1 MTTVL
6 VTGGAGYVGS
16 HTCLA
21 LAEAGFTPVVYDNLC
36 NGHAAFVQWGPLEK
50 GDIRD
55 GGRLD
60 AVIAA
65 HRPAAVIHFAAFAEI
80 AESIAH
86 PGRYYDNNVGGSIA
100 LIEAARR
107 AGIDKLVFSSSCATY
122 GQPVRI
128 PIDEDHPQV
137 PLNPYGRSKLMVEQA
152 LADYAAFAGLRSV
165 SLRYF
170 NAAGAEV
177 GGRIGERHQRET
189 RAIPLAILS
198 AMGARPAFTIFGDDY
213 ETPDGT
219 AIRDYTHVDDLAAA
233 HVRALT
239 YLLDG
244 GQTCS
249 LNLGTGIGTSLRQMI
264 AAIDRITGRSVPVTI
279 APRRVGEASAA
290 VADVGR
296 AQTLLGWRAKRTLD
310 DIVQTAWRWHATEQA
325 RLTSFGEDT

>member
-1 MTTVL
+1 ML

-36 NGHAAFVQWGPLEK
+36 NGHAAFVQWGPLEQ

-55 GGRLD
+55 GARLD

-107 AGIDKLVFSSSCATY
+107 GGIDKIVFSSSCATY
-122 GQPVRI
+122 GQPLRV

-170 NAAGAEV
+170 NAAGADV

-233 HVRALT
+233 HARALT

-244 GQTCS
+244 GETCS
-249 LNLGTGIGTSLRQMI
+249 LNLGTGTGTSLRQMI
-264 AAIDRITGRSVPVTI
+264 AAIDRITGRSVPV
-279 APRRVGEASAA
+279 ALSPRRVGEASAA
-290 VADVGR
+290 VADVDR
-296 AQTLLGWRAKRTLD
+296 ARTILGWQAKLALD

-325 RLTSFGEDT
+325 RLTPLGVDT